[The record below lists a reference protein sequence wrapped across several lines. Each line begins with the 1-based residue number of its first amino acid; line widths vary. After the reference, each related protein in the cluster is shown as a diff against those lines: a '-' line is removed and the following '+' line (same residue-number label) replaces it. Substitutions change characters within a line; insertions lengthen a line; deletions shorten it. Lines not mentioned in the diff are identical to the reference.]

1 MIMGLLYTGGQ
12 TKFRAPACRGKAMTK
27 RKLFSV
33 LGILGVLAAGGMTTA
48 LMMSFKAEAA
58 RSEPEEEA
66 PARIVRTRK
75 LVPGPQTLGIRAEG
89 FLKSARSLTIHSA
102 VAGRVVE
109 TRGGLKG
116 GTVVEE
122 GALLL
127 RLDDRR
133 AALGFEG
140 ARDETIRTAMDFI
153 ASAGLTGAERE
164 GWDAYTLALTAAGG
178 TRIPNIPPMN
188 ARQNLLA
195 VTKGLTEAHRKLETA
210 AISRQDHFITAPFA
224 GILSGDGI
232 TEGTLVSA
240 GQKLAVLSENHRL
253 EASFSISA
261 DNLKHITLG
270 DRVELS
276 LYGTELTTVSS
287 VARIEPILVS
297 GSQMGRI
304 YVELETESPSDWL
317 PGSYVSALIQG
328 RTIESAYRIPRGSLI
343 GGRIPLYDSGRLL
356 LLPAAVLAR
365 DALDSIISAD
375 LPPGAELVET
385 VIQNPAPG
393 MALAKEQDS

>member
-1 MIMGLLYTGGQ
+1 
-12 TKFRAPACRGKAMTK
+12 MTK

-33 LGILGVLAAGGMTTA
+33 LGILGVLAAGGIATA
-48 LMMSFKAEAA
+48 LMMSFKAGAA
-58 RSEPEEEA
+58 RSEPEEA
-66 PARIVRTRK
+66 AARIVRTRR
-75 LVPGPQTLGIRAEG
+75 LVSGPQTLGIRAEG

-109 TRGGLKG
+109 TRGGLRG
-116 GTVVEE
+116 GTQVEE

-133 AALGFEG
+133 AALNFEG
-140 ARDETIRTAMDFI
+140 AKDQTIKAAINFI
-153 ASAGLTGAERE
+153 ASANLAGDERE
-164 GWDAYTLALTAAGG
+164 RWDAYTRALTAARR
-178 TRIPNIPPMN
+178 TRVPNIPAMN

-195 VTKGLTEAHRKLETA
+195 VTKGLPEAHRKLETE
-210 AISRQDHFITAPFA
+210 AISWQDHFIIAPFA

-232 TEGTLVSA
+232 TEGSLVST
-240 GQKLAVLSENHRL
+240 GRKLAVLSENRRL
-253 EASFSISA
+253 EAAFSISA

-270 DRVELS
+270 DEVELS
-276 LYGTELTTVSS
+276 LYGTELTAVSS
-287 VARIEPILVS
+287 VARIEPILGS
-297 GSQMGRI
+297 GSQMGKI

-328 RTIESAYRIPRGSLI
+328 RTIESAYRIPRGTLI
-343 GGRIPLYDSGRLL
+343 QGRIPLYDSGRLL

-385 VIQNPAPG
+385 VMQNPAEG
-393 MALAKEQDS
+393 MALAKEEDS

>member
-1 MIMGLLYTGGQ
+1 M
-12 TKFRAPACRGKAMTK
+12 KKKK
-27 RKLFSV
+27 RLSFFV
-33 LGILGVLAAGGMTTA
+33 ILGILAAGGAVMA
-48 LMMSFKAEAA
+48 LMIIFKAEAA

-133 AALGFEG
+133 AALSFEG
-140 ARDETIRTAMDFI
+140 AKDQTIKAAMDFI
-153 ASAGLTGAERE
+153 AVANLAEAESAR
-164 GWDAYTLALTAAGG
+164 WDAYTRALTAAGR
-178 TRIPNIPPMN
+178 TRIPNIPAMN

-195 VTKGLTEAHRKLETA
+195 VTKGLPEAHRKLETA

-240 GQKLAVLSENHRL
+240 GQKLVVLSENHRL
-253 EASFSISA
+253 EAAFSISA
-261 DNLKHITLG
+261 DDLKHITLG

-276 LYGTELTTVSS
+276 LYGTELTAVSS

-304 YVELETESPSDWL
+304 YVELETESPSGWL

-328 RTIESAYRIPRGSLI
+328 RTIESAYRIPRESLI

-365 DALDSIISAD
+365 DALDSIVSVD

-385 VIQNPAPG
+385 VIQNPAAG

>member
-1 MIMGLLYTGGQ
+1 MKKKKLLS
-12 TKFRAPACRGKAMTK
+12 F
-27 RKLFSV
+27 FV
-33 LGILGVLAAGGMTTA
+33 ILGILAAGGAVMA
-48 LMMSFKAEAA
+48 LMIIFKAEAA

-133 AALGFEG
+133 AVLSFEG
-140 ARDETIRTAMDFI
+140 AKDETIKAAMDFI
-153 ASAGLTGAERE
+153 AVANFAGNESAR
-164 GWDAYTLALTAAGG
+164 WDAYTRALTAADG
-178 TRIPNIPPMN
+178 TRIPNIPAMN

-195 VTKGLTEAHRKLETA
+195 VTKGLPEAHRKLETA

-253 EASFSISA
+253 EAAFSISA

-270 DRVELS
+270 DEVELS
-276 LYGTELTTVSS
+276 LYGTELTAVSS

-328 RTIESAYRIPRGSLI
+328 RTIESAYRIPRESLI

-365 DALDSIISAD
+365 DALDSIVSVD

-385 VIQNPAPG
+385 VIQNPAEG
-393 MALAKEQDS
+393 MALAKEEDS

>member
-1 MIMGLLYTGGQ
+1 MKKKKLLS
-12 TKFRAPACRGKAMTK
+12 F
-27 RKLFSV
+27 FV
-33 LGILGVLAAGGMTTA
+33 ILGILAAGGAVMA
-48 LMMSFKAEAA
+48 LMMIFKAEAA

-133 AALGFEG
+133 AVLSFEG
-140 ARDETIRTAMDFI
+140 AKDETIKAAMDFI
-153 ASAGLTGAERE
+153 AVANLAGAESAR
-164 GWDAYTLALTAAGG
+164 WDAYTRALTAAGR
-178 TRIPNIPPMN
+178 TRIPNIPAMN

-195 VTKGLTEAHRKLETA
+195 VTKGLPEAHRKLETA
-210 AISRQDHFITAPFA
+210 AISRQDHFITAPFT

-253 EASFSISA
+253 EAAFSISA
-261 DNLKHITLG
+261 DTLKHIALG

-276 LYGTELTTVSS
+276 LYGTELTAVSS
-287 VARIEPILVS
+287 VARIEPILGS

-328 RTIESAYRIPRGSLI
+328 RTIESAYRIPRGTLI
-343 GGRIPLYDSGRLL
+343 QGRIPLYDSGRLL

-365 DALDSIISAD
+365 DALDSIVSAD

-385 VIQNPAPG
+385 VIQNPAEG
-393 MALAKEQDS
+393 MALAKEEDS